1 MSDATDLAALL
12 GSRLCHDLIGPIG
25 AIGNG
30 VELLMLSRGATTD
43 EIALLSESVASLTA
57 RLRFFRVAFGLARPE
72 QTISRTEV
80 KSILADLHPSGRIT
94 IDWATT
100 PDLPRAEVKVA
111 FLLLLCA
118 EQSLRGTGSV
128 RVLRDELGW
137 SITIASAR
145 MNPDPR
151 LWSMIERP
159 GTHTDLG
166 PEDVQF
172 ALAGQLMAALN
183 LRPDLEAGRET
194 LRVSF

>member
-1 MSDATDLAALL
+1 MSAEPDLAALL

-30 VELLMLSRGATTD
+30 VELLLLSRGATTD
-43 EIALLSESVASLTA
+43 EVALLSESVTALTA

-72 QTISRTEV
+72 QTITRTEV
-80 KSILADLHPSGRIT
+80 KAILADLHPSGRIT
-94 IDWATT
+94 IDWVTT
-100 PDLPRAEVKVA
+100 PDLPRPEVKVA

-118 EQSLRGTGSV
+118 EQSLRGAGSV

-145 MNPDPR
+145 LNPDPR
-151 LWSMIERP
+151 LWSLIERP
-159 GTHTDLG
+159 GTKTDLG
-166 PEDVQF
+166 PEEVQF
-172 ALAGQLMAALN
+172 ALAGQAMADLC
-183 LRPDLEAGRET
+183 LHPDLEAGRET